1 MSEVGID
8 YVLIIYS
15 WGGVVLMFGTILIG
29 GELEKRARD
38 DSECCIN
45 TPGSSVLHSTSEVKK
60 VTSGFLSS
68 DCPLVVKPVQH
79 KVRTH
84 CVLCVKEYSP
94 SVLIEPEGNSPTPV
108 LHL

>member
-79 KVRTH
+79 KVRTLI
-84 CVLCVKEYSP
+84 CL
-94 SVLIEPEGNSPTPV
+94 SV
-108 LHL
+108 